1 MDALC
6 RQTMRED
13 GVENMSKNELVQYV
27 YQLNMIILS
36 ATSRA
41 QMLHELSGME
51 PVPKKRTPVVVQYV
65 GFES

>member
-6 RQTMRED
+6 RQAMRED
-13 GVENMSKNELVQYV
+13 GVEDMCKDELVQYV

-36 ATSRA
+36 ATNRA

-51 PVPKKRTPVVVQYV
+51 PAPKKRTPVVVQYV